1 MMNENDAH
9 SGANP
14 ETDDKIPTD
23 TVIADAF
30 DEDDDDPGF
39 EVIYDSTPGGP
50 DAPEPE
56 PAPPESLAIAP
67 PEPVEPV
74 GTAAILEAQLG
85 EALKIMRDFSS
96 WIHHPGSGIGDCV
109 HVSHA
114 VSELV
119 TSSAALAKIATRLQH
134 GQSETRHRIIVE
146 RDFSSAGGGVARSRK
161 RINHGGV

>member
-14 ETDDKIPTD
+14 ETEDKRPSEAI
-23 TVIADAF
+23 IADAF

-50 DAPEPE
+50 DAPKRE
-56 PAPPESLAIAP
+56 PAPPEPSAIAP
-67 PEPVEPV
+67 PEPVELL

-96 WIHHPGSGIGDCV
+96 WIHQPGTGIGDCV

-134 GQSETRHRIIVE
+134 GATETRHRIIVE
-146 RDFSSAGGGVARSRK
+146 RDFASAGGGVARSRK
-161 RINHGGV
+161 RIRHDGA